1 MTRNNRSCSS
11 SLFIALGSLLIVGGL
26 VCGGISLLQ
35 FITEPSGAS
44 GSSVNLLILGID
56 RRPGQGY
63 VVRSDT
69 MILVAVRPDEPRIS
83 LLSIPRDL
91 YVAVPGQGQARINT
105 AHFWGE
111 NKAEGKGPVLAM
123 QTVAQNFGVPVHHY
137 VRLDF
142 DGFRAMVD
150 GVGGIDI
157 VVEEPIV
164 DDAYPTEDYGT
175 TRIEIPAGPQHMDG
189 ETALRYARSRHGS
202 SDFERTERQQQVLHA
217 LAQRLL
223 DPRVWP
229 RLPSAY
235 WTTMS
240 YIDTDL
246 TSDQIK
252 RFALT
257 LRRVGADNIDHHVIG
272 REMVQSGTTPSG
284 GAVLHPRWELIRP
297 LVTEWFNLRD

>member
-1 MTRNNRSCSS
+1 MRNNRSCLS
-11 SLFIALGSLLIVGGL
+11 SLLIALGSLLIVGGL

-35 FITEPSGAS
+35 FVTEPSGAA
-44 GSSVNLLILGID
+44 GSSVNILILGID

-91 YVAVPGQGQARINT
+91 YVHVPGRGEGRINT

-111 NKAEGKGPVLAM
+111 NEAEGKGPVLAM

-164 DDAYPTEDYGT
+164 DNAYPTEDYGT

-252 RFALT
+252 KFALT

-284 GAVLHPRWELIRP
+284 GAVLHPKWELIRP
-297 LVTEWFNLRD
+297 LVTEWFNLGD